1 MIDLIVDFDR
11 EDLKKKKT
19 KTKMLLLLLLLV
31 KILDKEHSTVV
42 EMVNEL

>member
-1 MIDLIVDFDR
+1 MIDLIVDFGR

-19 KTKMLLLLLLLV
+19 KKKMLLLLLLV

>member
-19 KTKMLLLLLLLV
+19 KKKMLLLLLLV